1 MLPNLKSIFHK
12 DKALGDPAGTWQTP
26 EPSRALRKPPV
37 RVQQMTRHSRGIEQF
52 FSDIRGVVGLSVLDF
67 AGASQENIDF
77 LSNLG
82 HKIYTQDMVRSL
94 DDAFGRDPAEQ
105 TNPNRIDYF
114 LKANFDYPA
123 GTFGGALLWD
133 AFQFMGPA
141 LLNATVERLYEVMQP
156 KSYILAFFSSDE
168 KSTEVPSYN
177 FRLIDNKTIQL
188 TDRGMRPSGQVFNN
202 RSLEKLFGKFES
214 VKFFLT
220 RDSLREM
227 IIRR

>member
-12 DKALGDPAGTWQTP
+12 DKALGNPAGTWHTP
-26 EPSRALRKPPV
+26 EPSRALRKAPV

-94 DDAFGRDPAEQ
+94 DDAFGPDPAEQ
-105 TNPNRIDYF
+105 TNSNRIEYF

-123 GTFGGALLWD
+123 NTFGGALLWD

-168 KSTEVPSYN
+168 KATAVPSYN

-188 TDRGMRPSGQVFNN
+188 TDRGTRPSGQVFNN